1 MQDGAA
7 LSTKYQSKR
16 KVFGTCHVVVFA
28 NAFPDKSKLT
38 QDRWEIVDLAKENSL
53 VPLDM
58 QGTSATGRFG
68 LGAQGEGLEGFQQPP
83 NQQAQKVHLTT

>member
-1 MQDGAA
+1 MLITMTCMQDGAA

-38 QDRWEIVDLAKENSL
+38 QDRWEIVDLAKEKGHEEKGGGWHS
-53 VPLDM
+53 VCTDHCGAPP
-58 QGTSATGRFG
+58 ATPEICG
-68 LGAQGEGLEGFQQPP
+68 
-83 NQQAQKVHLTT
+83 KDHLP